1 MGDVKNVLASF
12 WGVVWNERRTT
23 SLTHH
28 IIGALNISKHKEQY
42 YINIQAMD
50 KSIGDDGERPSLA
63 RHYQMLHEL
72 FEKFG
77 LSSSLFGSPHRP
89 ILQFLTACNSRSSLD
104 TFTTNFLP
112 PSFFFCVCIILWL
125 LTASGMSGSITL
137 IGGDYCGTSVL
148 SFQTRSPIGCC
159 SSPFATPR
167 CGWALPRCW
176 SVWPNQLE
184 YS

>member
-1 MGDVKNVLASF
+1 
-12 WGVVWNERRTT
+12 
-23 SLTHH
+23 
-28 IIGALNISKHKEQY
+28 
-42 YINIQAMD
+42 MD

-89 ILQFLTACNSRSSLD
+89 ILQFLTA
-104 TFTTNFLP
+104 
-112 PSFFFCVCIILWL
+112 
-125 LTASGMSGSITL
+125 L

-167 CGWALPRCW
+167 CG
-176 SVWPNQLE
+176 
-184 YS
+184 

>member
-1 MGDVKNVLASF
+1 
-12 WGVVWNERRTT
+12 
-23 SLTHH
+23 
-28 IIGALNISKHKEQY
+28 
-42 YINIQAMD
+42 MD

-112 PSFFFCVCIILWL
+112 PSFFFCVYYFMAIDCKWDERLDYFDRRRLLRHVSSVFSDAFSNWL
-125 LTASGMSGSITL
+125 LQFTVCHAPLRLSSSEMLICLAESTGIFIMLPFGSWIL
-137 IGGDYCGTSVL
+137 I
-148 SFQTRSPIGCC
+148 
-159 SSPFATPR
+159 A
-167 CGWALPRCW
+167 
-176 SVWPNQLE
+176 WPLE
-184 YS
+184 